1 MTSSS
6 SDYVKL
12 HFIVFLWG
20 FSAILGKLISIP
32 FVEMVFFRAIFAIVG
47 LGIVMYFK
55 KENFRISTKDFF
67 IFVGIGS
74 IVALHWIFFF
84 GSGRIANVSVSL
96 VGFATNSLWTAF
108 MEPMFNKTRIKKYE
122 VFLGLLVLAGLYII
136 FSFDFQYKLGLA
148 LGIGAGFTSAV
159 FSIMNSKMVK
169 RVNSYA
175 ISFYEMIGV
184 FLSTLVFLPIY
195 AAIWAPGNEL
205 DLSPTWLDFLWIA
218 LLAGGCSVYAYTV
231 AVELMKR
238 VSVFVIQ
245 LALNLEPIYGILMA
259 LGLTWIGNNFPET
272 GLHAIFGDRE
282 KMSANFYLG
291 TLVIMCAVFS
301 YPMIRK
307 RFDKTVLID

>member
-1 MTSSS
+1 MVTSS
-6 SDYVKL
+6 SDYFKL

-32 FVEMVFFRAIFAIVG
+32 FVEMVFFRAIFAIAG
-47 LGIVMYFK
+47 LGIVMYLK
-55 KENFRISTKDFF
+55 KENFRVTPKDFF

-108 MEPMFNKTRIKKYE
+108 LEPMFNKTRIKKYE

-148 LGIGAGFTSAV
+148 LGIGAGFTSAI
-159 FSIMNSKMVK
+159 FSIFNSKMVK

-175 ISFYEMIGV
+175 ISLYEMIGV
-184 FLSTLVFLPIY
+184 FISTLIFLPIY
-195 AAIWAPGNEL
+195 AAFWAPDNGLN
-205 DLSPTWLDFLWIA
+205 LSPTWLDFLWIA

-259 LGLTWIGNNFPET
+259 L
-272 GLHAIFGDRE
+272 D
-282 KMSANFYLG
+282 
-291 TLVIMCAVFS
+291 
-301 YPMIRK
+301 
-307 RFDKTVLID
+307 